1 MSVTH
6 ENEELDCNK
15 RKQVC
20 TGYVEHLRNIGNA
33 GCAVMHPVRELKEMC
48 ADDYMQEAAE
58 MLVLR
63 AHTFFTENIL
73 RKQLF
78 EIKKCTCHVGVKSKT
93 KMTK

>member
-1 MSVTH
+1 MQGLLSCIF
-6 ENEELDCNK
+6 D
-15 RKQVC
+15 
-20 TGYVEHLRNIGNA
+20 
-33 GCAVMHPVRELKEMC
+33 PVRELKEMC

-78 EIKKCTCHVGVKSKT
+78 EIKNARVT
-93 KMTK
+93 

>member
-1 MSVTH
+1 
-6 ENEELDCNK
+6 
-15 RKQVC
+15 
-20 TGYVEHLRNIGNA
+20 
-33 GCAVMHPVRELKEMC
+33 MC

-78 EIKKCTCHVGVKSKT
+78 EIKNARVT
-93 KMTK
+93 